1 MIELLAAPEPEKVC
15 HKICVTRRRTGNLG
29 LSSRVTFC
37 LCGITAMHD
46 FPKVKNRVRLPAGTP
61 KAHCQTPNDSWGIT

>member
-37 LCGITAMHD
+37 AGGSEVEYWR
-46 FPKVKNRVRLPAGTP
+46 PKPMVVGSNPTRRTG
-61 KAHCQTPNDSWGIT
+61 